1 MRSHHCLA
9 LNSLMVFHCVWST
22 IHVPHHGSP
31 HVGPYAISSLSIPL
45 MMSLQLMPSSPL
57 LTGLLHAGLFS
68 LFWMLY
74 VWQFG
79 VSSLVIFP
87 VWDAFLP
94 KVIQVSAPC
103 YLSVSPSLTT
113 WCRHITLCHTTPFYF
128 FQNTYHYIFAWSNY
142 LSIWEFFILSTV
154 TPLPESKD
162 LIYFVHCISRNTYN
176 GVWQ

>member
-1 MRSHHCLA
+1 MGALTWDPMRSAPCL
-9 LNSLMVFHCVWST
+9 
-22 IHVPHHGSP
+22 
-31 HVGPYAISSLSIPL
+31 SLSWWDFSSCHLPCC
-45 MMSLQLMPSSPL
+45 SLGSS
-57 LTGLLHAGLFS
+57 
-68 LFWMLY
+68 MLVY
-74 VWQFG
+74 FLSFECFMFDNLG
-79 VSSLVIFP
+79 FFSLVIFP

-142 LSIWEFFILSTV
+142 LSIWEFFILSTI

-176 GVWQ
+176 RVWQ